1 MTIETQLYPKENR
14 KFLVLSD
21 NEAMVRS
28 IEDIMNNIAH
38 ELSATFEVGCSP
50 DSSII
55 GIEVNNTPLRVVDVK
70 SGLNEILEGGYS
82 FVLSAHS
89 KQIFPKELVEGI
101 TCINIHP
108 GLNPYNR
115 GMFPHVFSLVNGL
128 PAGATL
134 HVMDQEI
141 DHGDIIDQ
149 QEVAMYSSDT
159 SETLYS
165 RVLDAEKLILKR
177 NMGKLILGNYT
188 HTKPSNEGNV
198 NRMNDFKKLREL
210 DLNARGTFKEHINL
224 LRALSHGDRRNAF
237 FVDPL
242 TGKRVWVKIVLEDE

>member
-1 MTIETQLYPKENR
+1 MTTEPQPNFKENK

-21 NEAMVRS
+21 NEVMVRS
-28 IEDIMNNIAH
+28 VEDILNNINH
-38 ELSATFEVGCSP
+38 EPNTTFEFGCSP
-50 DSSII
+50 NSSIM
-55 GIEVNNTPLRVVDVK
+55 GIEVNGTPLQVVDVK
-70 SGLNEILEGGYS
+70 TGSDEILESGYS
-82 FVLSAHS
+82 FILSAHS
-89 KQIFPKELVEGI
+89 KQIFPKELVEGV

-115 GMFPHVFSLVNGL
+115 GMFPHVFSLINGL

-134 HVMDQEI
+134 HIMDQEI

-149 QEVAMYSSDT
+149 EEVVVHKSDT

-177 NMGKLILGNYT
+177 TMGKLILGNYT
-188 HTKPSNEGNV
+188 LIKPNKEGNV
-198 NRMNDFKKLREL
+198 NRMKDFENIREIDL
-210 DLNARGTFKEHINL
+210 DTKGTFEEHIDL

-237 FVDPL
+237 FVDPS

>member
-1 MTIETQLYPKENR
+1 MTSETQPNLKENK

-21 NEAMVRS
+21 NEVMVRS
-28 IEDIMNNIAH
+28 IEDIMNNITH
-38 ELSATFEVGCSP
+38 EPSTTFEFGCSP
-50 DSSII
+50 NSSIK
-55 GIEVNNTPLRVVDVK
+55 GIEVNGSPLRVVDVK
-70 SGLNEILEGGYS
+70 SESDELLRNGYS
-82 FVLSAHS
+82 FILSAHS
-89 KQIFPKELVEGI
+89 RQIFPKELVEGI

-115 GMFPHVFSLVNGL
+115 GMFPHVFSLINGL

-134 HVMDQEI
+134 HLMDQEI

-149 QEVAMYSSDT
+149 QEVPIHRSDT

-165 RVLDAEKLILKR
+165 RILDAEKLILKR

-188 HTKPSNEGNV
+188 HTQPSNEGNV
-198 NRMNDFKKLREL
+198 NKMKDFESLREI
-210 DLNARGTFKEHINL
+210 DLNTAGTFEEHIDL

-237 FVDPL
+237 FIDPS